1 MIPRTRFAFPLLVVS
16 ALVLAGGAGAWYG
29 WHRQAASAADTAE
42 IFWTCVMHPEIHEAG
57 PGRCPE
63 CGMDLVRSD
72 TIAAQ
77 EPDPAAAAPAAMT
90 DSAAAGADAAPGHDE
105 GGTIA
110 RAPVIIDARRRQL
123 IGLRTATAERRSL
136 ARTIRAVG
144 LVRYDETR
152 LADVNV
158 KLDGWI
164 RDLFVDATGR
174 FVRQGDPLFTL
185 YSPELLA
192 TQSEYVLALKSR
204 DQLRQSQIADAR
216 EQAER
221 LVEAARRRLD
231 LWDLPADQVARLEAT
246 REPQTTMTFMSEVT
260 GYVIEKRV
268 LKGMRIMPGESLYK
282 IADLSVVWVEADVYE
297 REIGLIARGQQA
309 RVTLDAY
316 PGETFRARVVYIYP
330 YVDEASRTVRVRF
343 ELANARGR
351 LKPGMYANVELSL
364 PLGAS
369 VVVPVNALV
378 DSGRRQIVF
387 VSRGDGHFEPRE
399 VKVGQRFDQFVQ
411 ILDGLS
417 AGEEVAASAN
427 FFIDADSQLQA
438 ALQGFEALPAEV
450 EPGTRKLAID
460 VGTVLDTP
468 RAGETEFVVTVRD
481 ADGRPVEDADV
492 TVGLFMAAMP
502 SMNMPAMKS
511 DGRLMAAGGGTY
523 RGTVNILMLGRWD
536 VTVAVSKDG
545 RRLGSKQTSVVAR

>member
-1 MIPRTRFAFPLLVVS
+1 M
-16 ALVLAGGAGAWYG
+16 
-29 WHRQAASAADTAE
+29 
-42 IFWTCVMHPEIHEAG
+42 
-57 PGRCPE
+57 
-63 CGMDLVRSD
+63 
-72 TIAAQ
+72 
-77 EPDPAAAAPAAMT
+77 
-90 DSAAAGADAAPGHDE
+90 
-105 GGTIA
+105 
-110 RAPVIIDARRRQL
+110 IDARRQQL
-123 IGLRTATAERRSL
+123 IGLRTARAERERL

-152 LADVNV
+152 LADVNL

-174 FVRQGDPLFTL
+174 FVRRGDPLFTL

-204 DQLRQSQIADAR
+204 DQLLQSQIPDAR
-216 EQAER
+216 DQAER
-221 LVEAARRRLD
+221 LVETARRRLD
-231 LWDLPADQVARLEAT
+231 LWDLPADQVARLEET
-246 REPQTTMTFMSEVT
+246 REPQTTMTFQSEVT

-268 LKGMRIMPGESLYK
+268 IQGMRIMPGESLYT

-297 REIGLIARGQQA
+297 REIGLVARGQQG

-330 YVDEASRTVRVRF
+330 YVDEATRTVRVRF
-343 ELANARGR
+343 ELANPRER
-351 LKPGMYANVELSL
+351 LKPGMFANVELTL
-364 PLGAS
+364 PLGEG
-369 VVVPVNALV
+369 VVVPANALV

-387 VSRGDGHFEPRE
+387 VSLGDGHFEPRD
-399 VKVGQRFDQFVQ
+399 VKVGQRFDQSVQ

-438 ALQGFEALPAEV
+438 ALQGFEPLPAAV
-450 EPGTRKLAID
+450 EPGAPSLAID
-460 VGTVLDTP
+460 VGTVPDPP

-481 ADGRPVEDADV
+481 ADGRPVEDVEV
-492 TVGLFMAAMP
+492 TVGLYMAAMP

-523 RGTVNILMLGRWD
+523 RGTVNVLMLGRWD